1 MKKIL
6 AISFILIDILLVFSQ
21 ETEKKHPLLS
31 DKFRFNAGVY
41 SSTKT
46 MKFRVDGEGPNS
58 IIDFDEALD
67 LNNNELTFF
76 FNFNWRFSKNWSLST
91 EYFSVRNSNKWQ
103 LKEDIYWQDVVFK
116 ENSNV
121 KIGAGLDMYRIF
133 VGRTI
138 FKRLNHELGV
148 GLGVHALNI
157 GAYIKG
163 DAYINDEDF
172 NFEKKS
178 VSAIAPLP
186 NIGFWYF
193 YSPVPKWGFTA
204 RLDWFGISIGDY
216 FGSLWNVG
224 PGVNYQVF
232 KHVGVGLSYR
242 YFKFTAKVDKS
253 GWNGEFNMIF
263 QGPLFSIS
271 GNF

>member
-1 MKKIL
+1 MKKIIIIL
-6 AISFILIDILLVFSQ
+6 LFILINKSSFSQ
-21 ETEKKHPLLS
+21 ETEKRHPLLE
-31 DKFRFNAGVY
+31 DKFMFNAGVY
-41 SSTKT
+41 SSAKT
-46 MKFRVDGEGPNS
+46 MKFRVNGEGPNS

-67 LNNNELTFF
+67 LNDNESTFF

-91 EYFSVRNSNKWQ
+91 EYFSIRNANKWN
-103 LKEDIYWQDVVFK
+103 LKEDIYWEDVVFK
-116 ENSNV
+116 KESNV
-121 KIGAGLDMYRIF
+121 KVGGGLDMYRVLI
-133 VGRTI
+133 GRTF
-138 FKRLNHELGV
+138 FKRFNQEFGI

-163 DAYINDEDF
+163 DAYINEEDF
-172 NFEKKS
+172 TFEKKS

-186 NIGFWYF
+186 NIGFWYY
-193 YSPVPKWGFTA
+193 YSPTPKWGLTA
-204 RLDWFGISIGDY
+204 RLDWFGISIDDY
-216 FGSLWNVG
+216 FGSIWNVG
-224 PGVNYQVF
+224 PGVNYQIF

-253 GWNGEFNMIF
+253 DWNGEFNMIF

>member
-1 MKKIL
+1 MYKVIIIL
-6 AISFILIDILLVFSQ
+6 LFILINKSSFSQ
-21 ETEKKHPLLS
+21 EIDKRHPLLS
-31 DKFRFNAGVY
+31 DKFMFNAGIY
-41 SSTKT
+41 TSTKT
-46 MKFRVDGEGPNS
+46 MKFRVAGEDKNS
-58 IIDFDEALD
+58 IIDFEEALD
-67 LNNNELTFF
+67 LDDNESTFF
-76 FNFNWRFSKNWSLST
+76 FNFNWRFSKHWSLST
-91 EYFSVRNSNKWQ
+91 EYFSIKNGNKWQ
-103 LKEDIYWQDVVFK
+103 LEEDIKWENVTFK
-116 ENSNV
+116 EGSNV
-121 KIGAGLDMYRIF
+121 RIGAGLDMYRVF

-138 FKRLNHELGV
+138 FKRINHELGA
-148 GLGVHALNI
+148 GLGLHALNI
-157 GAYIKG
+157 GAFIKG

-193 YSPVPKWGFTA
+193 YSPAPKWAFTA

-224 PGVNYQVF
+224 PGVNYQIF

-253 GWNGEFNMIF
+253 DWNGEFNMIF